1 MRTIELTRT
10 AGAAL
15 AAELRQKNRSRVAV
29 LGRRFTVA
37 SRTAGSIRVQ
47 KAHIAA
53 IRAYNRRV
61 GAIGDLQGR
70 IRSELARLQRQIG

>member
-1 MRTIELTRT
+1 
-10 AGAAL
+10 
-15 AAELRQKNRSRVAV
+15 
-29 LGRRFTVA
+29 
-37 SRTAGSIRVQ
+37 VQ